1 MMLFPTAIRRDFAS
15 MIFRYGPAVVALVY
29 PLALAALHLSGQHF
43 VRATETTN
51 RLLAGFAIFLAA
63 ALVYPVPLISFTVI
77 SRSDRPRERSLA
89 HLAFAAPPLFTL
101 TGVAFFLV
109 GTAEAANWPLGRHA
123 SEPGFAMRMQNSA
136 MLRQPGEYPQ

>member
-43 VRATETTN
+43 VRATKTTN

-63 ALVYPVPLISFTVI
+63 ALVSPRPPHQLHGHIAV
-77 SRSDRPRERSLA
+77 RSAPRAFSGTSCLRCTAALHADRRCLLPCRHGGSGKLA
-89 HLAFAAPPLFTL
+89 
-101 TGVAFFLV
+101 
-109 GTAEAANWPLGRHA
+109 
-123 SEPGFAMRMQNSA
+123 
-136 MLRQPGEYPQ
+136 

>member
-101 TGVAFFLV
+101 TGKLAIRPTRFGAWVCYANAKLGHV
-109 GTAEAANWPLGRHA
+109 ETARRVPSIILATSSA
-123 SEPGFAMRMQNSA
+123 SSEF
-136 MLRQPGEYPQ
+136 